1 MNTTLSRPFRRLK
14 ILLVIVV
21 VLCLA
26 GVIALRFA
34 LGYVKD
40 EIRAALGPASEIEA
54 INLRW
59 DGLEII
65 GLRLP
70 AKNVPGWPADN
81 LIAAGRIVIIPSFG
95 DLLGG
100 KVVLRSVHVEGA
112 YVALLRGR
120 KGSLEMPYA
129 PLQTKFVPAD
139 VDGMLAAGKR
149 FFAPGRQTVWAGLGI
164 SGGTLPGADKVVFM
178 ASTVGAREIT
188 VERIEIAGGVVEF
201 FDVFIRQPAHKIRL
215 ENVNA
220 RLEHL
225 RFPALKGETDVHLEA
240 EIKGPHQNGKL
251 KLTGWA
257 DISRDESKLDLQMT
271 GVDFSVLEA
280 YLISAA
286 ESGGQGSLDLEIH
299 SQVIE
304 GRLYAPGV
312 LSLSHLAL
320 SNPNQSF
327 MGVPGPFVTALLRS
341 SQGRIELQ
349 FSQEGNL
356 RDPRFSLGES
366 LAKTISEAFAR
377 TLMSHVGGMLQEL
390 AKDSVRR
397 EEAPPPATP
406 SGEERV
412 PQRGG

>member
-14 ILLVIVV
+14 ILLAIVV

-40 EIRAALGPASEIEA
+40 EIRAALGPSSEIEE

-65 GLRLP
+65 GFRLP

-100 KVVLRSVHVEGA
+100 KVVLRSVRIEGA
-112 YVALLRGR
+112 YVTLLRGR
-120 KGSLEMPYA
+120 KGNLEMPYA
-129 PLQTKFVPAD
+129 PQQTKFAPAD
-139 VDGMLAAGKR
+139 EAGMDGMLAAGKR
-149 FFAPGRQTVWAGLGI
+149 FFAPGRQTVLTGLSV
-164 SGGTLPGADKVVFM
+164 SGGTLPGADKAVFM
-178 ASTVGAREIT
+178 ASTAGAREIT

-225 RFPALKGETDVHLEA
+225 RFPALKGETDVHLEG

-251 KLTGWA
+251 TLTGWA
-257 DISRDESKLDLQMT
+257 DISRDESKLDLQIT
-271 GVDFSVLEA
+271 GIDFSVLEA
-280 YLISAA
+280 YLISAS
-286 ESGGQGSLDLEIH
+286 ESGGQGRLDLEIH

-320 SNPNQSF
+320 SNPNQTF

-366 LAKTISEAFAR
+366 LTKTISEAFAR

-390 AKDSVRR
+390 AKDSARR
-397 EEAPPPATP
+397 EEAPPVLPT
-406 SGEERV
+406 
-412 PQRGG
+412 Q